1 MRVKATGNVTVNG
14 KKLERGQEIDLPAIH
29 CRAAIRTG
37 HLAEVKTEAKADPK
51 KQSKRR
57 VQKAD

>member
-37 HLAEVKTEAKADPK
+37 HLTEVKAEPK
-51 KQSKRR
+51 GPDKRQGKRR
-57 VQKAD
+57 AQKAD